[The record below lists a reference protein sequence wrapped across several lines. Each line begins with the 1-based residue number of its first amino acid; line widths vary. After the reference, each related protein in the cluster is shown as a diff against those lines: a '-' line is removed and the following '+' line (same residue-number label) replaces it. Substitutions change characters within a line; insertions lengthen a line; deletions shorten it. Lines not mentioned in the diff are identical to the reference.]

1 MIKFYKEA
9 ATDNWVCGVKRK
21 IAAGTCTMETNA
33 DNSYIEIKE
42 NGVDRTIAEGPV
54 SSFVNETGIAYAS
67 FAALDAATK
76 DFFVKASEATYYDAV
91 AEAMYSYGVLIDN
104 NLSSPLVTRVGNLQL
119 HKTLPIH
126 SNMKGCL
133 LLDNGT
139 VNYYLNPANWTKKAD
154 GTASVLNG
162 ADGQVMVEIP
172 EYWVMY
178 RTIDAMK
185 IEVRISERNLPG
197 YTLKPKRY
205 VSAYKASLQ
214 RSNNKL
220 SSVIN
225 LTADFRG
232 GDNNATNDANSKTY
246 LGKPVTG
253 KNLTDF
259 RTYAR
264 NRAAGTRWNC
274 MTYDVRKSLYWL
286 FVIEYANLNSQ
297 AAVVGRNAITGY
309 MDGGL
314 GNGITNANETE
325 WVNFNGYNPFVPCGA
340 SNALGN
346 GSGEVNY
353 VAADFGGAGVNRTFT
368 IPRFRGVESP
378 FGDIW
383 EWTDGI
389 LIDVKTDASGGT
401 STLYTSNTPANFS
414 SVNFAAY
421 SNKGLL
427 PRAYGWIKDIIF
439 GTDSDILPLN
449 VQGGGSNTY
458 YCDYYWRN
466 ISWDGIRGVIFGG
479 GAYDSSNAGLVYT
492 NTSHAPSSVST
503 FFGSRLC
510 FV

>member
-1 MIKFYKEA
+1 MRFYLETTTNK
-9 ATDNWVCGVKRK
+9 WR
-21 IAAGTCTMETNA
+21 IA
-33 DNSYIEIKE
+33 NSYYPAASLIATQDDEGISLSGPLGLSIPTGTHPYASITKE
-42 NGVDRTIAEGPV
+42 DG
-54 SSFVNETGIAYAS
+54 SAYANRS
-67 FAALDAATK
+67 EFDAATK
-76 DFFVKASEATYYDAV
+76 NFFVKASEAAYYDAV

-133 LLDNGT
+133 LLDNGN
-139 VNYYLNPANWTKKAD
+139 VNYYLNPANWAQKAD

-185 IEVRISERNLPG
+185 IEVRISERNLSG

-205 VSAYKASLQ
+205 VSAYKAALQ
-214 RSNNKL
+214 RSNSKL

-253 KNLTDF
+253 KNLADF

-274 MTYDVRKSLYWL
+274 MTYDIRKSLYWL
-286 FVIEYANLNSQ
+286 FAIEYANLNSQ
-297 AAVVGRNAITGY
+297 AAVLGRNAITGY
-309 MDGGL
+309 MEGGL
-314 GNGITNANETE
+314 GNGVTNANGTE
-325 WVNFNGYNPFVPCGA
+325 WGNFNGYNPFVPCGA

-389 LIDVKTDASGGT
+389 LIDVLTDASGGT

-414 SVNFAAY
+414 SISFAAY

-427 PRAYGWIKDIIF
+427 PRTEGWIRDIIF
-439 GTDSDILPLN
+439 GVDGDILPRN

-458 YCDYYWRN
+458 YCDHYWRDIN
-466 ISWDGIRGVIFGG
+466 SNAIRGVLFGSYATDG
-479 GAYDSSNAGLVYT
+479 SAAGLVGAHA
-492 NTSHAPSSVST
+492 NSAPSLAVT
-503 FFGSRLC
+503 YVGSRLC